1 MIDFNQGF
9 VKLSPISVESVRS
22 TVNPMLIDGEEI
34 IAAFKG
40 IRDSLAFTNKRIIA
54 INVQGL
60 TGKKT
65 DFTSMPYSKVQT
77 YSVETSG
84 VLDRDCELELYF
96 SAVGKVKFEI
106 KGSFDI
112 IKFNKILSS
121 YVL

>member
-1 MIDFNQGF
+1 MIDFKQGF
-9 VKLSPISVESVRS
+9 IKLSPIPVDKMFS
-22 TVNPMLIDGEEI
+22 TGSPMLVDEENI

-40 IRDSLAFTNKRIIA
+40 IRDSLVFTNKRIIA

-77 YSVETSG
+77 YSIETSG
-84 VLDRDCELELYF
+84 VFDRDCEIELYF
-96 SAVGKVKFEI
+96 SSVGVVKFEI
-106 KGSFDI
+106 KGNFDI
-112 IKFNKILSS
+112 IAFNKILSS